1 MDLVLLRGACAASLL
16 AGLSLLPAVAADD
29 ASPAPST
36 PVDFERQIR
45 PIFTAHCGDCHG
57 AEAEEGGLRLHRQAD
72 AMTGGNR
79 GAVIKPG
86 NSAESLLIR
95 YVSGEDPEIF
105 MPPKDSGDP
114 LSAEQIALLRS
125 WIDQGAKW
133 PVEVGDAPARVASDH
148 WAFQPIVRAEPPEP
162 PISGVTGSGARD
174 PWRDWVRSPI
184 DAFVLARL
192 EREEIAPSPEA
203 DRVTLIRRLSFDL
216 LGLPPTPAEVDA
228 FVNDTRSDAY
238 DCLVDRLLASPHFGE
253 RWGRHWLDQS
263 RYADSD
269 GYEKD
274 LGRPFAWRWRDWVID
289 AINRDLPLNQFTVE
303 QLAGDLLPNATLDQ
317 RIATGFHRNT
327 LTNREGGTDKEE
339 DRVKATVDRASTTG
353 AVWLGLT
360 VGCAECHSHKF
371 DPLAQRE
378 FYGLYAFFN
387 SVDEVDLP
395 APRPDELAA
404 YEQAKAAFDAEHA
417 PLLAAA
423 AAPDPAEIA
432 KRQTA
437 WEAGLDLGEFVQWTP
452 IKPDS
457 VKAASKAKFSK
468 QPDGSYLAT
477 GQSPAKDTYTVV
489 AKLPVGDVTAIRLE
503 VLPDVDLPGS
513 GPGRAAKGNFVLSEL
528 TLSLASPGAEPFAV
542 PLANP
547 TADFAQAK
555 YPIAGATDGD
565 PKTGWAVGPQFRVRH
580 AAVFEIESAA
590 KLDADALLTLTLDQQ
605 HGKQHTIG
613 RFRLSAT
620 TAPRPVRSNPLPD
633 TVIEILQL
641 PPADRNAKQ
650 QAALTAF
657 FRTQDPELSA
667 LDRAV
672 AEHARKAPATPGT
685 KAQALAATSQP
696 RATNIHIRGDFLR
709 KGAEVKPH
717 TFAVLPALHTRG
729 EVPDRLDLAR
739 WLVDP
744 ANPLPGRVLAN
755 RTWQYLFGRGLVAT
769 PEDFGTRGERPS
781 HPELLDWLAT
791 ELVARR
797 WSRKEL
803 IRLIVDS
810 ATYRQS
816 SHTRGDLVEHDPL
829 NILLARQN
837 RFRLEAE
844 IVRDLYLA
852 ASGLLHA
859 EVGGP
864 SVRPPQPA
872 GISELTYANSAK
884 WVESA
889 GKDRYRRGLYT
900 WFQRTSPYP
909 MLMTF
914 DAPDSN
920 TCAVKRERSNTPLQ
934 ALTLLNDPV
943 FVECAQ
949 ALGRRV
955 VHEQSGG
962 ADDRIRHAFRL
973 CMAREPSSI
982 EAARLQE
989 LFEQLRQLAADN
1001 EQSAIK
1007 LVGAKPAG
1015 VDPPEAAAWV
1025 ALARALLNL
1034 DEFVT
1039 RE

>member
-1 MDLVLLRGACAASLL
+1 MGQWLLCGACAGWFL
-16 AGLSLLPAVAADD
+16 AGLALMQSASADEPS
-29 ASPAPST
+29 ASAPM
-36 PVDFERQIR
+36 DFEKQIR

-57 AEAEEGGLRLHRQAD
+57 AEAEEGGLRLHHKAS
-72 AMTGGNR
+72 AMAGGNR
-79 GAVIKPG
+79 GAVIRPG
-86 NSAESLLIR
+86 DSAESLLIR
-95 YVSGEDPEIF
+95 FVSGQDPEIF
-105 MPPKDSGDP
+105 MPPKDSGEP

-133 PVEVGDAPARVASDH
+133 PEDGDAPAQVANDH
-148 WAFQPIVRAEPPEP
+148 WAFQPIVRTEPPSTSKP
-162 PISGVTGSGARD
+162 GTHDFWTA
-174 PWRDWVRSPI
+174 WVRNPI

-192 EREEIAPSPEA
+192 EQEGIAPSPEA

-228 FVNDTRSDAY
+228 FVNDSHPAAY
-238 DCLVDRLLASPHFGE
+238 DRLVDRLLASPHFGE
-253 RWGRHWLDQS
+253 RWGRHWLDQA

-274 LGRPFAWRWRDWVID
+274 LGRPFAWRWRDWVIN
-289 AINRDLPLNQFTVE
+289 AINRDLPLDQFTTE
-303 QLAGDLLPNATLDQ
+303 QLAGDLLPNSTLDQ

-327 LTNREGGTDKEE
+327 LTNREGGIDKEE
-339 DRVKATVDRASTTG
+339 DRVKATVDRANTTG

-371 DPLAQRE
+371 DPLSQRE
-378 FYGLYAFFN
+378 YYGLYAFFN

-395 APRPDELAA
+395 APQPDELAA
-404 YEQAKAAFDAEHA
+404 YEKAKAAFDAEHA
-417 PLLAAA
+417 PLVAAA

-432 KRQTA
+432 ERQAA
-437 WEAGLDLGEFVQWTP
+437 WEAGLDLANFVQWTP
-452 IKPDS
+452 LEPES
-457 VKAASKAKFSK
+457 VKAVSKTKFAKR
-468 QPDGSYLAT
+468 PDGSYVAT
-477 GQSPAKDTYTVV
+477 GQSPASDTYAVV
-489 AKLPVGDVTAIRLE
+489 VKVPVAGVTALRLE
-503 VLPDVDLPGS
+503 VLPDADLPGR
-513 GPGRAAKGNFVLSEL
+513 GPGRGEKGNFVLSEL
-528 TLSLASPGAEPFAV
+528 KLSLAPLGGQARAV

-547 TADFAQAK
+547 TADFAQSK
-555 YPIAGATDGD
+555 YPVSNAIDGN
-565 PKTGWAVGPQFRVRH
+565 PKTGWGVGPQFGMRH
-580 AAVFEIESAA
+580 AAVFEIESGTPLEAGG
-590 KLDADALLTLTLDQQ
+590 LLTLTMVQQ
-605 HGKQHTIG
+605 HGRQHTIG
-613 RFRLSAT
+613 RFRLSMT
-620 TAPRPVRSNPLPD
+620 TAPRPVPSNPLPD
-633 TVIEILQL
+633 TVAEILRL
-641 PPADRNAKQ
+641 PAAERSAEQ
-650 QAALTAF
+650 QAELTAY
-657 FRTQDPELSA
+657 FRTQDPELAA

-672 AEHARKAPATPGT
+672 AEHAQQAPAYPGT
-685 KAQALAATSQP
+685 KAQTLITASQP

-709 KGAEVKPH
+709 KGADVKPH
-717 TFAVLPALHTRG
+717 TLAVLPELHPRG
-729 EVPDRLDLAR
+729 EIPDRLDLAR

-744 ANPLPGRVLAN
+744 ANPLTGRVLAN
-755 RTWQYLFGRGLVAT
+755 RIWQHLFGRGLVTT

-791 ELVARR
+791 ELVSRG
-797 WSRKEL
+797 WSRKEF

-816 SHTRGDLVEHDPL
+816 SLTRSDLVARDPL
-829 NILLARQN
+829 NILLARQS

-844 IVRDLYLA
+844 IVRDLYLT
-852 ASGLLHA
+852 ASGLLHP

-884 WVESA
+884 WVESK

-920 TCAVKRERSNTPLQ
+920 VCAVKRERSNTPLQ

-955 VHEQSGG
+955 VLEAPGDP
-962 ADDRIRHAFRL
+962 DDRIRHAFRL
-973 CMAREPSSI
+973 CMAREPTAP
-982 EAARLQE
+982 EAARLRE
-989 LFEQLRQLAADN
+989 LFEQLRELAQEN
-1001 EQSAIK
+1001 EQTAIK
-1007 LVGAKPAG
+1007 LVGDKPHG

-1025 ALARALLNL
+1025 ALSRALLNL